1 MSHLITFLSV
11 GVNVLLPCN
20 ATQSVVLLQHVCLSV
35 CLYVTLS
42 ACL

>member
-35 CLYVTLS
+35 CHSVCDVEVS
-42 ACL
+42 